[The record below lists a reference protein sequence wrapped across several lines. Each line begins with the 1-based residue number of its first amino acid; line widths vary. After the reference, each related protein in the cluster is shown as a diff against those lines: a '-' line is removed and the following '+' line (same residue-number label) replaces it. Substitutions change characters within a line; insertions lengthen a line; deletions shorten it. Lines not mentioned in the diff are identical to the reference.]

1 MDWITGISKAID
13 YIEEHITEPTDYAR
27 AAKEAC
33 SSPFNF
39 QRVFALL
46 CGYTLGDYVR
56 MRRLTLAGEELL
68 STDAKVIDVAL
79 KYGYDSPESFS
90 RAFTRFRGV
99 SPSAVRKGAAIRS
112 FSRICVKL
120 ILTGGSIM
128 EYRIEKKQAAKIIC
142 RRREFTKP
150 GDDYTNREIPE
161 FWNECGRDGSMQKLC
176 GYIKDSAQFKGLLG
190 VCFSTEMT
198 DSGFPYGIGAEYDG
212 ESDPQDFE
220 IVEIPAYT
228 YAVFT
233 VRGKMPDAFRETY
246 RKICTEFFPQS
257 GYEYGNGVEIE
268 AYPSADVQNPDY
280 SCEIWIA
287 VKPKKK
293 IFSRRS
299 SFGLRFF
306 LS

>member
-46 CGYTLGDYVR
+46 CVYTLGDYVR

-90 RAFTRFRGV
+90 RAFTRFHGV

-161 FWNECGRDGSMQKLC
+161 FWNECGRDGSIQKLC

-233 VRGKMPDAFRETY
+233 VRGRMPDAFRETY

-268 AYPSADVQNPDY
+268 VYPSADVQNPDY
-280 SCEIWIA
+280 TCEIWIA
-287 VKPKKK
+287 VKPKK
-293 IFSRRS
+293 
-299 SFGLRFF
+299 
-306 LS
+306 

>member
-161 FWNECGRDGSMQKLC
+161 FWNECGRDGSIQKLC

-198 DSGFPYGIGAEYDG
+198 DSGFPYGIDAEYDG

-233 VRGKMPDAFRETY
+233 VRGRMPDAFRETY

-280 SCEIWIA
+280 TCEIWIA
-287 VKPKKK
+287 VKPKK
-293 IFSRRS
+293 
-299 SFGLRFF
+299 
-306 LS
+306 

>member
-56 MRRLTLAGEELL
+56 MRRLTLAGEELF

-90 RAFTRFRGV
+90 RAFTRFHGV

-161 FWNECGRDGSMQKLC
+161 FWNECGRDGSIQKLC

-268 AYPSADVQNPDY
+268 VYPSADVQNPDY
-280 SCEIWIA
+280 TCEIWIA
-287 VKPKKK
+287 VKPKK
-293 IFSRRS
+293 
-299 SFGLRFF
+299 
-306 LS
+306 

>member
-33 SSPFNF
+33 SSSFNF

-90 RAFTRFRGV
+90 RAFTRFHGV
-99 SPSAVRKGAAIRS
+99 SLSAVRKGAAIRS

-161 FWNECGRDGSMQKLC
+161 FWNECGRDGSIQKLC

-233 VRGKMPDAFRETY
+233 VRGRMPDAFRGTY

-268 AYPSADVQNPDY
+268 VYPSADVQNPDY
-280 SCEIWIA
+280 TCEIWIA
-287 VKPKKK
+287 VKPKK
-293 IFSRRS
+293 
-299 SFGLRFF
+299 
-306 LS
+306 

>member
-90 RAFTRFRGV
+90 RAFTRFHGV

-142 RRREFTKP
+142 RRRELTKP

-161 FWNECGRDGSMQKLC
+161 FWNECGRDGSIQKLC

-233 VRGKMPDAFRETY
+233 VRGRMPDAFRETY

-268 AYPSADVQNPDY
+268 VYPSADVQNPDY
-280 SCEIWIA
+280 TCEIWIA
-287 VKPKKK
+287 VKPKK
-293 IFSRRS
+293 
-299 SFGLRFF
+299 
-306 LS
+306 

>member
-90 RAFTRFRGV
+90 RAFTRFHGV
-99 SPSAVRKGAAIRS
+99 SPSAVRKGAAIHS

-161 FWNECGRDGSMQKLC
+161 FWNECGRDGSIQKLC

-268 AYPSADVQNPDY
+268 VYPSADVQNHDY
-280 SCEIWIA
+280 TCEIWIA
-287 VKPKKK
+287 VKPKK
-293 IFSRRS
+293 
-299 SFGLRFF
+299 
-306 LS
+306 

>member
-90 RAFTRFRGV
+90 RAFTRFHGV
-99 SPSAVRKGAAIRS
+99 SPSAVRKGAAIHS

-161 FWNECGRDGSMQKLC
+161 FWNECGRDGSIQKLC

-268 AYPSADVQNPDY
+268 VYPSADVQNPDY
-280 SCEIWIA
+280 TCEIWIA
-287 VKPKKK
+287 VKPKK
-293 IFSRRS
+293 
-299 SFGLRFF
+299 
-306 LS
+306 

>member
-90 RAFTRFRGV
+90 RAFTRFHGV
-99 SPSAVRKGAAIRS
+99 SPSAVRKGAAIHS

-161 FWNECGRDGSMQKLC
+161 FWNECGRDGSIQKLC

-233 VRGKMPDAFRETY
+233 VRGRMPDAFRETY

-268 AYPSADVQNPDY
+268 VYPSADVQNPDY
-280 SCEIWIA
+280 TCEIWIA
-287 VKPKKK
+287 VKPKK
-293 IFSRRS
+293 
-299 SFGLRFF
+299 
-306 LS
+306 

>member
-90 RAFTRFRGV
+90 RAFTRFHGV

-161 FWNECGRDGSMQKLC
+161 FWNECGRDGSIQKLC

-268 AYPSADVQNPDY
+268 VYPSADMQNPDY
-280 SCEIWIA
+280 TCEIWIA
-287 VKPKKK
+287 VKPKK
-293 IFSRRS
+293 
-299 SFGLRFF
+299 
-306 LS
+306 

>member
-90 RAFTRFRGV
+90 RAFTRFHGV

-112 FSRICVKL
+112 FSRICFKL

-150 GDDYTNREIPE
+150 GDDYTNKEIPE
-161 FWNECGRDGSMQKLC
+161 FWNECGRDGSIQKLC

-233 VRGKMPDAFRETY
+233 VRGRMPDAFRETY

-268 AYPSADVQNPDY
+268 VYPSADVQNPDY
-280 SCEIWIA
+280 TCEIWIA
-287 VKPKKK
+287 VKPKK
-293 IFSRRS
+293 
-299 SFGLRFF
+299 
-306 LS
+306 

>member
-68 STDAKVIDVAL
+68 STNAKVIDVAL

-90 RAFTRFRGV
+90 RAFTRFHGV

-161 FWNECGRDGSMQKLC
+161 FWNECGRDGSIQKLC

-233 VRGKMPDAFRETY
+233 VRGRMPDAFRETY

-268 AYPSADVQNPDY
+268 VYPSADVQNPDY
-280 SCEIWIA
+280 TCEIWIA
-287 VKPKKK
+287 VKPKK
-293 IFSRRS
+293 
-299 SFGLRFF
+299 
-306 LS
+306 

>member
-68 STDAKVIDVAL
+68 STDAKVINVAL

-90 RAFTRFRGV
+90 RAFTRFHGV
-99 SPSAVRKGAAIRS
+99 SPSTVRKGAAIHS

-161 FWNECGRDGSMQKLC
+161 FWNECGRDGSIQKLC

-233 VRGKMPDAFRETY
+233 VRGRMPDAFRETY

-268 AYPSADVQNPDY
+268 VYPSADVQNPDY
-280 SCEIWIA
+280 TCEIWIA
-287 VKPKKK
+287 VKPKK
-293 IFSRRS
+293 
-299 SFGLRFF
+299 
-306 LS
+306 

>member
-90 RAFTRFRGV
+90 RAFTRFHGV

-161 FWNECGRDGSMQKLC
+161 FWNECGRDGSIQKLC
-176 GYIKDSAQFKGLLG
+176 GYIKNSAQFKGLLG

-233 VRGKMPDAFRETY
+233 VRGRMPDAFRETY

-280 SCEIWIA
+280 TCEIWIA
-287 VKPKKK
+287 VKPKK
-293 IFSRRS
+293 
-299 SFGLRFF
+299 
-306 LS
+306 

>member
-90 RAFTRFRGV
+90 RAFTRFHGV

-161 FWNECGRDGSMQKLC
+161 FWNECGRDGSIQKLC

-198 DSGFPYGIGAEYDG
+198 DNGFPYGIGAEYDG

-220 IVEIPAYT
+220 IMEIPAYT

-233 VRGKMPDAFRETY
+233 VRGRMPDAFRETY

-257 GYEYGNGVEIE
+257 GYEYGNGIEIE
-268 AYPSADVQNPDY
+268 VYPSADVQNPDY
-280 SCEIWIA
+280 TCEIWIA
-287 VKPKKK
+287 VKPKK
-293 IFSRRS
+293 
-299 SFGLRFF
+299 
-306 LS
+306 

>member
-90 RAFTRFRGV
+90 RAFTRFHGV

-161 FWNECGRDGSMQKLC
+161 FWNECGRDGSIQKLC

-198 DSGFPYGIGAEYDG
+198 DSGFPYGVGAEYDG

-268 AYPSADVQNPDY
+268 VYPSADVQNPDY
-280 SCEIWIA
+280 TCEIWIA
-287 VKPKKK
+287 VKPKK
-293 IFSRRS
+293 
-299 SFGLRFF
+299 
-306 LS
+306 

>member
-13 YIEEHITEPTDYAR
+13 YIEEHITEPTNYVR

-90 RAFTRFRGV
+90 RAFTRFHGV

-128 EYRIEKKQAAKIIC
+128 EYRIEKKQATKIIC

-161 FWNECGRDGSMQKLC
+161 FWNECGRDGSIQKLC

-233 VRGKMPDAFRETY
+233 VRGRMPDAFRETY

-280 SCEIWIA
+280 TCEIWIA
-287 VKPKKK
+287 VKPKK
-293 IFSRRS
+293 
-299 SFGLRFF
+299 
-306 LS
+306 

>member
-90 RAFTRFRGV
+90 RAFTRFHGV

-128 EYRIEKKQAAKIIC
+128 EYRIEKKQAANIIC

-161 FWNECGRDGSMQKLC
+161 FWNKCGRDGSIQKLC

-220 IVEIPAYT
+220 IVEISAYT

-268 AYPSADVQNPDY
+268 VYPSADVQNPDY
-280 SCEIWIA
+280 TCEIWIA
-287 VKPKKK
+287 VKPKK
-293 IFSRRS
+293 
-299 SFGLRFF
+299 
-306 LS
+306 

>member
-56 MRRLTLAGEELL
+56 MRRLALAGEELL

-90 RAFTRFRGV
+90 RAFARFHGV
-99 SPSAVRKGAAIRS
+99 SPSAVRKGAAIHS

-161 FWNECGRDGSMQKLC
+161 FWNECGRDGSIQKLC

-233 VRGKMPDAFRETY
+233 VRGRMPDAFRETY

-268 AYPSADVQNPDY
+268 VYPSADVQNPDY
-280 SCEIWIA
+280 TCEIWIA
-287 VKPKKK
+287 VKPKK
-293 IFSRRS
+293 
-299 SFGLRFF
+299 
-306 LS
+306 

>member
-212 ESDPQDFE
+212 DSDPQDFE

-287 VKPKKK
+287 VKPKK
-293 IFSRRS
+293 
-299 SFGLRFF
+299 
-306 LS
+306 

>member
-56 MRRLTLAGEELL
+56 MRRLTLAGEDLL

-90 RAFTRFRGV
+90 RAFTRFHGV

-161 FWNECGRDGSMQKLC
+161 FWNECGRDGSIQKLC

-220 IVEIPAYT
+220 IVDIPAYT

-233 VRGKMPDAFRETY
+233 VRGRMPDAFRETY

-280 SCEIWIA
+280 TCEIWIA
-287 VKPKKK
+287 VKPKK
-293 IFSRRS
+293 
-299 SFGLRFF
+299 
-306 LS
+306 

>member
-13 YIEEHITEPTDYAR
+13 YIEEHITEPTDYTR

-90 RAFTRFRGV
+90 RAFTRFHGV

-161 FWNECGRDGSMQKLC
+161 FWNECGRDGSIQKLC

-233 VRGKMPDAFRETY
+233 VRGRMPDAFRETY

-280 SCEIWIA
+280 TCEIWIA
-287 VKPKKK
+287 VKLKK
-293 IFSRRS
+293 
-299 SFGLRFF
+299 
-306 LS
+306 

>member
-33 SSPFNF
+33 SSLFNF

-90 RAFTRFRGV
+90 RAFTRFHGV

-161 FWNECGRDGSMQKLC
+161 FWNECGRDGSIQKLC

-233 VRGKMPDAFRETY
+233 VRGRMPDAFRETY

-268 AYPSADVQNPDY
+268 VYPSADVQNPDY
-280 SCEIWIA
+280 TCEIWIA
-287 VKPKKK
+287 VKPKK
-293 IFSRRS
+293 
-299 SFGLRFF
+299 
-306 LS
+306 

>member
-1 MDWITGISKAID
+1 
-13 YIEEHITEPTDYAR
+13 
-27 AAKEAC
+27 
-33 SSPFNF
+33 
-39 QRVFALL
+39 
-46 CGYTLGDYVR
+46 
-56 MRRLTLAGEELL
+56 
-68 STDAKVIDVAL
+68 
-79 KYGYDSPESFS
+79 
-90 RAFTRFRGV
+90 
-99 SPSAVRKGAAIRS
+99 
-112 FSRICVKL
+112 
-120 ILTGGSIM
+120 M

-161 FWNECGRDGSMQKLC
+161 FWNECGRDGSIQKLC
-176 GYIKDSAQFKGLLG
+176 GYIKDSAQFKGPLG

-198 DSGFPYGIGAEYDG
+198 DSGFPYGIDAEYDG

-233 VRGKMPDAFRETY
+233 VRGRMPDAFRETY

-280 SCEIWIA
+280 TCEIWIA
-287 VKPKKK
+287 VKPKK
-293 IFSRRS
+293 
-299 SFGLRFF
+299 
-306 LS
+306 

>member
-90 RAFTRFRGV
+90 RAFTRFHGV

-150 GDDYTNREIPE
+150 GDDYTHREIPE
-161 FWNECGRDGSMQKLC
+161 FWNECGRDGSIQKLC

-198 DSGFPYGIGAEYDG
+198 DSGLPYGIGAEYDG

-233 VRGKMPDAFRETY
+233 VRGRMPDAFRETY

-268 AYPSADVQNPDY
+268 VYPSADVQNPDY
-280 SCEIWIA
+280 TCEIWIA
-287 VKPKKK
+287 VKPKK
-293 IFSRRS
+293 
-299 SFGLRFF
+299 
-306 LS
+306 

>member
-90 RAFTRFRGV
+90 RAFTRFHGV
-99 SPSAVRKGAAIRS
+99 SPSAVRKGAAIHS

-142 RRREFTKP
+142 RRRELTKP

-161 FWNECGRDGSMQKLC
+161 FWNECGRDGSIQKLC

-233 VRGKMPDAFRETY
+233 VRGRMPDAFRETY

-268 AYPSADVQNPDY
+268 VYPSADVQNPDY
-280 SCEIWIA
+280 TCEIWIA
-287 VKPKKK
+287 VKPKK
-293 IFSRRS
+293 
-299 SFGLRFF
+299 
-306 LS
+306 

>member
-90 RAFTRFRGV
+90 RAFTRFHGV

-161 FWNECGRDGSMQKLC
+161 FWNECGRDGSIQKLC

-233 VRGKMPDAFRETY
+233 VRGRMPDAFRETY

-268 AYPSADVQNPDY
+268 VYPSADMQNPDY
-280 SCEIWIA
+280 TCEIWIA
-287 VKPKKK
+287 VKPKK
-293 IFSRRS
+293 
-299 SFGLRFF
+299 
-306 LS
+306 

>member
-90 RAFTRFRGV
+90 RAFTRFHGV

-150 GDDYTNREIPE
+150 GDDYTNREIP
-161 FWNECGRDGSMQKLC
+161 
-176 GYIKDSAQFKGLLG
+176 
-190 VCFSTEMT
+190 
-198 DSGFPYGIGAEYDG
+198 
-212 ESDPQDFE
+212 
-220 IVEIPAYT
+220 AYT

-233 VRGKMPDAFRETY
+233 VRGKMPDTFRETY

-287 VKPKKK
+287 VKPKK
-293 IFSRRS
+293 
-299 SFGLRFF
+299 
-306 LS
+306 

>member
-90 RAFTRFRGV
+90 RAFTRFHGV

-161 FWNECGRDGSMQKLC
+161 FWNECGRDGSIQKLC

-198 DSGFPYGIGAEYDG
+198 DSDFPYGIGAEYDG

-233 VRGKMPDAFRETY
+233 VRGRMPDAFRETY

-268 AYPSADVQNPDY
+268 VYPSADVQNPDY
-280 SCEIWIA
+280 TCEIWIA
-287 VKPKKK
+287 VKPKK
-293 IFSRRS
+293 
-299 SFGLRFF
+299 
-306 LS
+306 

>member
-33 SSPFNF
+33 SSSFNF

-90 RAFTRFRGV
+90 HAFTRFHGV

-161 FWNECGRDGSMQKLC
+161 FWNECGRDGSIQKLC

-233 VRGKMPDAFRETY
+233 VRGRMPDAFRETY

-280 SCEIWIA
+280 TCEIWIA
-287 VKPKKK
+287 VKPKK
-293 IFSRRS
+293 
-299 SFGLRFF
+299 
-306 LS
+306 

>member
-90 RAFTRFRGV
+90 RAFTRFHGV
-99 SPSAVRKGAAIRS
+99 SPSAVRKGAAIHS

-161 FWNECGRDGSMQKLC
+161 FWNECGRDGSIQKLC

-233 VRGKMPDAFRETY
+233 VRGRMPDAFRETY

-268 AYPSADVQNPDY
+268 VYPSADVQNPDY

-287 VKPKKK
+287 VKPKK
-293 IFSRRS
+293 
-299 SFGLRFF
+299 
-306 LS
+306 

>member
-90 RAFTRFRGV
+90 RAFTRFHGV
-99 SPSAVRKGAAIRS
+99 SPSAVRKGAAIHS

-142 RRREFTKP
+142 RRREFTRP

-161 FWNECGRDGSMQKLC
+161 FWNECGRDGSIQKLC

-233 VRGKMPDAFRETY
+233 VRGRMPDAFRETY

-268 AYPSADVQNPDY
+268 VYPSADVQNPDY
-280 SCEIWIA
+280 TCEIWIA
-287 VKPKKK
+287 VKPKK
-293 IFSRRS
+293 
-299 SFGLRFF
+299 
-306 LS
+306 

>member
-90 RAFTRFRGV
+90 RAFTRFHGV

-128 EYRIEKKQAAKIIC
+128 EYRIEKKQVTKIIC

-161 FWNECGRDGSMQKLC
+161 FWNECGRDGSIQKLC

-233 VRGKMPDAFRETY
+233 VRGRMPDAFRETY

-280 SCEIWIA
+280 TCEIWIA
-287 VKPKKK
+287 VKPKK
-293 IFSRRS
+293 
-299 SFGLRFF
+299 
-306 LS
+306 

>member
-39 QRVFALL
+39 QRVFSLL

-56 MRRLTLAGEELL
+56 MRRLTLAGEALL

-90 RAFTRFRGV
+90 RAFTRFHGV

-161 FWNECGRDGSMQKLC
+161 FWNECGRDGSIQKLC

-233 VRGKMPDAFRETY
+233 MRGKMPDAFRETY

-280 SCEIWIA
+280 TCEIWIA
-287 VKPKKK
+287 VKPKK
-293 IFSRRS
+293 
-299 SFGLRFF
+299 
-306 LS
+306 

>member
-90 RAFTRFRGV
+90 RAFTRFHGV

-161 FWNECGRDGSMQKLC
+161 FWNECGRDGSIQKLC

-233 VRGKMPDAFRETY
+233 VRGRMPGAFRETY

-280 SCEIWIA
+280 TCEIWIA
-287 VKPKKK
+287 VKPKK
-293 IFSRRS
+293 
-299 SFGLRFF
+299 
-306 LS
+306 

>member
-79 KYGYDSPESFS
+79 KYGHDSPESFS

-287 VKPKKK
+287 VKPKK
-293 IFSRRS
+293 
-299 SFGLRFF
+299 
-306 LS
+306 